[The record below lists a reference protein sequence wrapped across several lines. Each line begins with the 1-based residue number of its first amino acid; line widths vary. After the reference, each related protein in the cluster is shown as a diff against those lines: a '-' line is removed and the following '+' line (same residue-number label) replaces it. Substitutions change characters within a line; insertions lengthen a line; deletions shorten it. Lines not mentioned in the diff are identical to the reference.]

1 MVTARKWAPW
11 WAPWCLAWALCVLA
25 SAVSAQYAAPCSL
38 VFGHGRNAAQG
49 DVDSAAFWD
58 GINRALAQQVVADI
72 AARGH
77 RAVLLF
83 LPVTQTDQPAILATV
98 LERASGERCDR
109 VIETTLFANA
119 DDVIVARLRAYPLF
133 RDANG
138 LRVGSPFYS
147 DQQEYPNTQ
156 RNRER
161 LVPAQLGQA
170 LAEQYLRSQAPKP

>member
-1 MVTARKWAPW
+1 MVTARKWAPR
-11 WAPWCLAWALCVLA
+11 CLAWTLCVLA

-38 VFGHGRNAAQG
+38 VFGHGRNAVQG
-49 DVDSAAFWD
+49 DVESATFWD
-58 GINRALAQQVVADI
+58 SVNRALAQQVVADI

-77 RAVLLF
+77 RAVLLL

-109 VIETTLFANA
+109 IIETTLFANA
-119 DDVIVARLRAYPLF
+119 DDVIVARLRAYPLL
-133 RDANG
+133 RDGNG
-138 LRVGSPFYS
+138 LRVGSPFFS
-147 DQQEYPNTQ
+147 EQQEYPNTQ

-161 LVPAQLGQA
+161 LVPTQLGQA